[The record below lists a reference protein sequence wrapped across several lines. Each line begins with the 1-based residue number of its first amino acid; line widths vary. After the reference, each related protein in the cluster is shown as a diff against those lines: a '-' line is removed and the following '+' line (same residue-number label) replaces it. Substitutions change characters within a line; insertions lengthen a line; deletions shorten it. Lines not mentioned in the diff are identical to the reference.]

1 MYLFDKKSTRF
12 DWLGA
17 CHASEVSYA
26 LNNLNAT
33 MFAGEMDPKLALDM
47 STAWANFA
55 RTGDPSIETA
65 AWRHYSSET
74 RDTMLFGNDS
84 SLKMV
89 QDPWKKQRELLAFA
103 YKYKP
108 ISDTEA

>member
-1 MYLFDKKSTRF
+1 MYLFDKKSTLY

-17 CHASEVSYA
+17 CHACEVSYA
-26 LNNLNAT
+26 LNNLTAT
-33 MFAGEMDPKLALDM
+33 QFAGKMDPQLALDM

-55 RTGDPSIETA
+55 RTGDPGIEKA
-65 AWRHYSSET
+65 AWQPYDPET

-84 SLKMV
+84 SMKMV

-103 YKYKP
+103 YEYKP